1 MKINTVVKSNLI
13 KLPKVYEKGRIKGF
27 AERHSAGNRNNLSG
41 VAEAGTKKNRI
52 NDTRQLETAFKQA
65 IPGIEKRLNSLGIS

>member
-1 MKINTVVKSNLI
+1 
-13 KLPKVYEKGRIKGF
+13 
-27 AERHSAGNRNNLSG
+27 